1 MTKIDII
8 SGFLGAGKTTLI
20 KKLLSDAY
28 KGEQVVLIENEF
40 GEIGIDGG
48 FLKEAGIEIRE
59 MNSGCIC
66 CSLVGDFGKS
76 LHEVVDTYHPDRI
89 LIEPSGVGK
98 LSDVIKAVQ
107 DVQGEIDAE
116 LNSFTTV
123 VDVTKCKIYRKNFGE
138 FFSNQIEYAGAVILS
153 RTDKAKPEKIQ
164 ESVALLRELNE
175 KAPIITTPIEQ
186 LPGEKILETMESSKS
201 LEDELL
207 AEVAKEAH
215 DHEHHHDHE
224 HEHMDKYHEA
234 FAKFD
239 PAGTEEI
246 VGKHVASI
254 LEKHEKENFTPEV
267 LKQIHGCI
275 DLTSLTSIDTKES
288 IWKLVDRVNDFE
300 GTRPDVPNVAAI
312 CTYPLFVETVKQA
325 LTAQEVKIASVAA
338 GFPSSQTF
346 IEVKIAETAMAVMT
360 GADEIDVVMNLGYFM
375 EDNYEELTEEIQEIK
390 ESCRESKLKVI
401 LETGALVTPEN
412 IRKAAILALYSGA
425 DFIKTSTGKGYPGAT
440 PEAVYT
446 MCKVIKKYHSI
457 TGKQIGI
464 KVSGGV
470 RTAEDAV
477 KYYTIVKEVLGNDWL
492 NKELFR
498 IGASSLVEDI
508 EHRLGK

>member
-1 MTKIDII
+1 M
-8 SGFLGAGKTTLI
+8 
-20 KKLLSDAY
+20 
-28 KGEQVVLIENEF
+28 
-40 GEIGIDGG
+40 
-48 FLKEAGIEIRE
+48 
-59 MNSGCIC
+59 
-66 CSLVGDFGKS
+66 
-76 LHEVVDTYHPDRI
+76 
-89 LIEPSGVGK
+89 
-98 LSDVIKAVQ
+98 
-107 DVQGEIDAE
+107 
-116 LNSFTTV
+116 
-123 VDVTKCKIYRKNFGE
+123 
-138 FFSNQIEYAGAVILS
+138 
-153 RTDKAKPEKIQ
+153 
-164 ESVALLRELNE
+164 
-175 KAPIITTPIEQ
+175 
-186 LPGEKILETMESSKS
+186 
-201 LEDELL
+201 
-207 AEVAKEAH
+207 
-215 DHEHHHDHE
+215 
-224 HEHMDKYHEA
+224 
-234 FAKFD
+234 
-239 PAGTEEI
+239 
-246 VGKHVASI
+246 
-254 LEKHEKENFTPEV
+254 
-267 LKQIHGCI
+267 
-275 DLTSLTSIDTKES
+275 
-288 IWKLVDRVNDFE
+288 
-300 GTRPDVPNVAAI
+300 
-312 CTYPLFVETVKQA
+312 ETVKQA

-401 LETGALVTPEN
+401 LETGVLVTPEN

>member
-1 MTKIDII
+1 M
-8 SGFLGAGKTTLI
+8 AH
-20 KKLLSDAY
+20 
-28 KGEQVVLIENEF
+28 EHN
-40 GEIGIDGG
+40 
-48 FLKEAGIEIRE
+48 
-59 MNSGCIC
+59 
-66 CSLVGDFGKS
+66 CSCGHD
-76 LHEVVDTYHPDRI
+76 
-89 LIEPSGVGK
+89 
-98 LSDVIKAVQ
+98 
-107 DVQGEIDAE
+107 
-116 LNSFTTV
+116 
-123 VDVTKCKIYRKNFGE
+123 
-138 FFSNQIEYAGAVILS
+138 
-153 RTDKAKPEKIQ
+153 
-164 ESVALLRELNE
+164 
-175 KAPIITTPIEQ
+175 
-186 LPGEKILETMESSKS
+186 
-201 LEDELL
+201 
-207 AEVAKEAH
+207 H

-239 PAGTEEI
+239 PAGTDEI

-338 GFPSSQTF
+338 GFPSSQT
-346 IEVKIAETAMAVMT
+346 
-360 GADEIDVVMNLGYFM
+360 FM